1 MLWHSRG
8 CFKESQTGMLPL
20 QHGEGAAD
28 WTAAVQSSLRKCIDR
43 PRSLLV
49 FLNPFGGAR
58 QAQAVWDKVA
68 RPVMLLAGAQQAR
81 CAQVPLS
88 SQRRTGR

>member
-1 MLWHSRG
+1 VLR
-8 CFKESQTGMLPL
+8 P

-28 WTAAVQSSLRKCIDR
+28 WTAAVQASIRRCADR

-68 RPVMLLAGAQQAR
+68 RPLMLLAGVQRPR
-81 CAQVPLS
+81 CNTPTCTACDC
-88 SQRRTGR
+88 

>member
-1 MLWHSRG
+1 MDAPL
-8 CFKESQTGMLPL
+8 TPAL

-28 WTAAVQSSLRKCIDR
+28 WTAALRAAIRRVHDR

-49 FLNPFGGAR
+49 FLNPYGGAR

-68 RPVMLLAGAQQAR
+68 GPIMQL
-81 CAQVPLS
+81 
-88 SQRRTGR
+88 TGGWR